1 VGTVFISHS
10 EKDLGLVDEIIR
22 GLEKAGYRTWYFERD
37 VLPGT
42 SYLVQIHD
50 AVDQCDAVVLVVST
64 NSISSDQTTKEVV
77 GAFERRKPFLPSVHE
92 DPSLAFRILQKMPHR
107 IGELDS

>member
-1 VGTVFISHS
+1 MGTVFISHW

-50 AVDQCDAVVLVVST
+50 AVDQCDAVVLV
-64 NSISSDQTTKEVV
+64 D
-77 GAFERRKPFLPSVHE
+77 RKSLLRSVHE
-92 DPSLAFRILQKMPHR
+92 NP
-107 IGELDS
+107 

>member
-1 VGTVFISHS
+1 MGTVFISHS

-50 AVDQCDAVVLVVST
+50 AVDQCDPLSRST
-64 NSISSDQTTKEVV
+64 GTQFCAASTRTHPWHFASC
-77 GAFERRKPFLPSVHE
+77 RRCPIAS
-92 DPSLAFRILQKMPHR
+92 A
-107 IGELDS
+107 ELDGRVVRLKNERQG

>member
-22 GLEKAGYRTWYFERD
+22 GLEQAGYHTWYFERD

-42 SYLVQIHD
+42 SYLVQLHD
-50 AVDQCDAVVLVVST
+50 TVDQCNAVVQVDR
-64 NSISSDQTTKEVV
+64 NS
-77 GAFERRKPFLPSVHE
+77 FLRSV
-92 DPSLAFRILQKMPHR
+92 Q
-107 IGELDS
+107 